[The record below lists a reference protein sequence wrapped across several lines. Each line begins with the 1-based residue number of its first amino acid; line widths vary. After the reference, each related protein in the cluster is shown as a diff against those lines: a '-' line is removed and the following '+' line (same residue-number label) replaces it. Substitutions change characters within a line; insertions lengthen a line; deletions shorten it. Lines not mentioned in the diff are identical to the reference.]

1 MTEIF
6 ICKKV
11 KDYKESIKQYKEEK
25 YVENK
30 TSRHIRK
37 KVLRK
42 YKNSQTISKKRYQEK
57 TKKYGKVEKLYV
69 IKACISPVLDYLSMK
84 NIKFLLQN
92 CTIH

>member
-37 KVLRK
+37 KG
-42 YKNSQTISKKRYQEK
+42 
-57 TKKYGKVEKLYV
+57 TKK
-69 IKACISPVLDYLSMK
+69 I
-84 NIKFLLQN
+84 
-92 CTIH
+92 

>member
-6 ICKKV
+6 VCKKV
-11 KDYKESIKQYKEEK
+11 KYRKESIKQYKEEK

-42 YKNSQTISKKRYQEK
+42 YKN
-57 TKKYGKVEKLYV
+57 
-69 IKACISPVLDYLSMK
+69 
-84 NIKFLLQN
+84 
-92 CTIH
+92 